1 MDRIRDVAE
10 ETPVIRADKGWV
22 DKDLIFG
29 VDSSLA
35 RNLTDAHGVEKQ
47 SGDHHDHNSEVDV
60 LSLTFP
66 SSTEDADGGFVDTAA
81 LEKLLTTAPKDEI
94 YRIKGILRFR
104 IPPPQHPDTPFSSE
118 TAIAPPTSNRW
129 VLNWAFGRWTFTPLR
144 ESSVT
149 TTIEGANGSLSP
161 VELPPSEVVLN
172 SDTQAVIAGLKH
184 RKGSIEVMVQTSIKT
199 TVERKTS
206 GSCDCARLSFV
217 LARGE
222 SNRWKSKLEKNEF
235 LRFDRPGV
243 EPKLSVQSIS

>member
-1 MDRIRDVAE
+1 M
-10 ETPVIRADKGWV
+10 
-22 DKDLIFG
+22 
-29 VDSSLA
+29 
-35 RNLTDAHGVEKQ
+35 
-47 SGDHHDHNSEVDV
+47 
-60 LSLTFP
+60 
-66 SSTEDADGGFVDTAA
+66 
-81 LEKLLTTAPKDEI
+81 
-94 YRIKGILRFR
+94 
-104 IPPPQHPDTPFSSE
+104 
-118 TAIAPPTSNRW
+118 
-129 VLNWAFGRWTFTPLR
+129 R